1 MLEAP
6 LHSPLPFA
14 GDGGAQRAALGGWGV
29 NLRVLALALQL
40 AAAPAAA
47 AELAAA
53 DYPEGPLWQ
62 DGRLYYGEMSRDRV
76 MISDLSG
83 VAVFWRL
90 PGCGP
95 VSVAPFRESELVVLC
110 HLSHNL
116 ARLSRAGALIAIIDR
131 DARGAP
137 FVHPNDSS
145 ADGLGGVYLTA
156 SGEFS
161 LAAPATGAVL
171 HLEPGGA
178 LRRLAEGIR
187 YANGIAVDRSRR
199 RVLVSEHLNRRILA
213 FPLRD
218 DGSLGAPV
226 PFFDLAGLPPVADRD
241 PLAGPDGLEVDGEGR
256 LYVAEYGAGRIHR
269 VAADG
274 RWLGSV
280 GGLLRYV
287 TDLALLPGDRAAI
300 TGASVND
307 RPPFP
312 GAVVILDGFSARF
325 RTN

>member
-1 MLEAP
+1 MSL
-6 LHSPLPFA
+6 
-14 GDGGAQRAALGGWGV
+14 RAFL
-29 NLRVLALALQL
+29 LALVL
-40 AAAPAAA
+40 AAPASA

-53 DYPEGPLWQ
+53 DYPEGPLWH

-76 MISDLSG
+76 MVSDLG
-83 VAVFWRL
+83 TVAVFWQL

-95 VSVAPFRESELVVLC
+95 VSIAPYRARELLVLC

-116 ARLSRAGALIAIIDR
+116 ARLSLEGALIDLIDR
-131 DARGAP
+131 DAEGRP

-156 SGEFS
+156 TGEFS

-171 HLEPGGA
+171 HHEAGGA
-178 LRRLAEGIR
+178 LRRLAQGIR
-187 YANGIAVDRSRR
+187 YANGIAVDRARR

-213 FPLRD
+213 FPLHD
-218 DGSLGAPV
+218 DGSLGAPA
-226 PFFDLAGLPPVADRD
+226 PFFDLAALAPVAGSD
-241 PLAGPDGLEVDGEGR
+241 PLAGPDGLELDAEGR

-269 VAADG
+269 IAADG
-274 RWLGSV
+274 RWQGSL

-300 TGASVND
+300 TGARVND

-312 GAVVILDGFSARF
+312 GAVVILDRFSERF
-325 RTN
+325 GTD